1 MCTVFVL
8 QANKHKDILVYSY
21 AMSSQPFHLCQ
32 IHTLRKCGQMHQMCG
47 TLTHVPIHY
56 QPLIIPI
63 TLTLLAFVFIFGGIS
78 ISCIASRDNDLI
90 YKSFP
95 FNILLTLHR
104 MVCHRELCLAST
116 NPLCHTSDLQW
127 CVASPST
134 LCRAHNPLTVVI
146 FPSCKNVTLEKQ
158 P

>member
-21 AMSSQPFHLCQ
+21 AMGLPTVSPLPDPYFMQVWTSAPDVWDTDRRSNTLPTSNYTYHWLCCWLLCPFLEVFQ
-32 IHTLRKCGQMHQMCG
+32 SLALLLG
-47 TLTHVPIHY
+47 TMIW
-56 QPLIIPI
+56 
-63 TLTLLAFVFIFGGIS
+63 
-78 ISCIASRDNDLI
+78 

-95 FNILLTLHR
+95 FNILTFHR

-127 CVASPST
+127 CVASPSNT
-134 LCRAHNPLTVVI
+134 LCKAHKL
-146 FPSCKNVTLEKQ
+146 NVQSSNTW
-158 P
+158 